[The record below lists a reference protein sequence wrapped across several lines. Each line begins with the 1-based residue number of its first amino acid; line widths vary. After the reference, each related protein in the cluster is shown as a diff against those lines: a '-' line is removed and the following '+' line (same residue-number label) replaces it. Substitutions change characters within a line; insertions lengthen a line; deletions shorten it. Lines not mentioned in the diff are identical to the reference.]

1 MLKCPNPKCY
11 NSTSFEVDNISIK
24 GTRQGA
30 YLAVKCS
37 NCNCIVG
44 IIDSDNVPSEL
55 VKIKEDIQ
63 ILKNKLDAISK

>member
-11 NSTSFEVDNISIK
+11 NSSSFEVDNISIK

-37 NCNCIVG
+37 NCNCIIR
-44 IIDSDNVPSEL
+44 IIDSDNIPSEL
-55 VKIKEDIQ
+55 AKIKEDIQ
-63 ILKNKLDAISK
+63 VLKNKLDTISK